1 VLAPLGAPAP
11 RGESMPRRLIPF
23 VVIAVAAL
31 LGLLAYLR
39 SNHGQVHFTGFVEG
53 EERVLRSEVAARVLE
68 VHFAEGDLVPPDAVV
83 AQLDDAEIQA
93 RIHTKQQEIVTA
105 DADIA
110 RQEEQLALVQ
120 QTWKQDLLSRQA
132 ELRQATASAHLAQL
146 TLQRKQTLLKSN
158 VASQESLD
166 EARSHHDETHSALDR
181 ARDIVARTQAEEGQ
195 ITVAQRELEV
205 LRQRRELAEAQLG
218 ELRVVAARYQIRAPK
233 VGTVLQTQLIWPGE
247 LAQPGTPVA
256 SVLDPDDKYVQI
268 YVPVAD
274 VSQLRVGQPV
284 EIELDSELGTRTPGE
299 VSFVADKANFTPEK
313 IETRS
318 DRIGQVYRVKI
329 RILKLEDAARLQPG
343 TEGNVY
349 LVSSAPKKDVAL
361 GHEGK

>member
-1 VLAPLGAPAP
+1 M
-11 RGESMPRRLIPF
+11 RRRLIP
-23 VVIAVAAL
+23 VAVLATSVL
-31 LGLLAYLR
+31 VGLVAYLR
-39 SNHGQVHFTGFVEG
+39 SGRGELHFTGFVEG
-53 EERVLRSEVAARVLE
+53 EERVLRSEVAGRVLE
-68 VHFAEGDLVPPDAVV
+68 VRFAEGDPIPPDAVV

-93 RIHTKQQEIVTA
+93 RIHTKQQEISTA

-110 RQEEQLALVQ
+110 RQAEQLTLVQ
-120 QTWKQDLLSRQA
+120 QTWKQDLLARQA
-132 ELRQATASAHLAQL
+132 EVRQATASADLAQR
-146 TLQRKQTLLKSN
+146 TLQRKQTLLKNN

-166 EARSHHDETHSALDR
+166 EARSRHDETHSAVDR
-181 ARDIVARTQAEEGQ
+181 ARDMLARAQAEERQ
-195 ITVAQRELEV
+195 IAVAERELEV
-205 LRQRRELAEAQLG
+205 LRQRRELAAAQLE
-218 ELRVVAARYQIRAPK
+218 ELRVIAARYQIHAPK

-256 SVLDPDDKYVQI
+256 SVLDPEDKYVQI
-268 YVPVAD
+268 YVPVSD

-284 EIELDSELGTRTPGE
+284 EIELDSEPGTRTPGE

-329 RILKLEDAARLQPG
+329 RILKDAARLQPG

-349 LVSSAPKKDVAL
+349 LASAAKRKEVAL
-361 GHEGK
+361 GQRGG

>member
-1 VLAPLGAPAP
+1 MVVAPLGSRAPGGDAV
-11 RGESMPRRLIPF
+11 RRRLVP
-23 VVIAVAAL
+23 IAAIAGVAL
-31 LGLLAYLR
+31 LGLVVYLR
-39 SNHGQVHFTGFVEG
+39 SDRSERHFTGFVEG

-68 VHFAEGDLVPPDAVV
+68 VRFAEGDAVPPDAVV

-93 RIHTKQQEIVTA
+93 RIHTKQQEIAAA

-110 RQEEQLALVQ
+110 RQEEQLTLVE
-120 QTWKQDLLSRQA
+120 QTWKQDLLAREAEVRQA
-132 ELRQATASAHLAQL
+132 KASAELAQR
-146 TLQRKQTLLKSN
+146 TLERKQTLLKSN

-166 EARSHHDETHSALDR
+166 EARSRHDETHSAVDR
-181 ARDIVARTQAEEGQ
+181 AHDMLARAQAEEHQ

-205 LRQRRELAEAQLG
+205 LRQRRELAAAQLE
-218 ELRVVAARYQIRAPK
+218 ELRVVAARYQIHAPA

-247 LAQPGTPVA
+247 LAQPGTPIA
-256 SVLDPDDKYVQI
+256 SVLDPEDKYVQI

-274 VSQLRVGQPV
+274 VSRLRVGQPV
-284 EIELDSELGTRTPGE
+284 AIELDSAPGTRTPGE

-329 RILKLEDAARLQPG
+329 RILKDAARLQPG

-349 LVSSAPKKDVAL
+349 LVSAAAKKDVAL
-361 GHEGK
+361 GQEKK

>member
-1 VLAPLGAPAP
+1 M
-11 RGESMPRRLIPF
+11 RRRLIPLA
-23 VVIAVAAL
+23 VIAAAAL
-31 LGLLAYLR
+31 VGLLAYLR
-39 SNHGQVHFTGFVEG
+39 SDHGKVHFTGFVEG

-68 VHFAEGDLVPPDAVV
+68 VRFAEGDAVPPDAVV

-110 RQEEQLALVQ
+110 RQEEQLAMVE
-120 QTWKQDLLSRQA
+120 QTWKQDLLARQA
-132 ELRQATASAHLAQL
+132 ELRQATASAELARL
-146 TLQRKQTLLKSN
+146 TLERKQTLLKSN

-166 EARSHHDETHSALDR
+166 EARSRHVETHSAVDR
-181 ARDIVARTQAEEGQ
+181 ARDMLARAQAEERL
-195 ITVAQRELEV
+195 ISVAQRELEV
-205 LRQRRELAEAQLG
+205 LRQRRELAAAQLE
-218 ELRVVAARYQIRAPK
+218 ELRVVAARYQIHAPK
-233 VGTVLQTQLIWPGE
+233 AGTVLQTQLIWPGE

-256 SVLDPDDKYVQI
+256 SVLDPEDKYVQI

-274 VSQLRVGQPV
+274 VAQLRVGQAV
-284 EIELDSELGTRTPGE
+284 EIELDSEPGTRTPGE

-329 RILKLEDAARLQPG
+329 RILKDAARLQPG

-361 GHEGK
+361 GQEGR

>member
-1 VLAPLGAPAP
+1 M
-11 RGESMPRRLIPF
+11 RQRLILC
-23 VVIAVAAL
+23 VAIAVAAL
-31 LGLLAYLR
+31 VGLGLYLR
-39 SNHGQVHFTGFVEG
+39 GKHREPHFTGFVEG
-53 EERVLRSEVAARVLE
+53 EERILRSEVAARVLE
-68 VHFAEGDLVPPDAVV
+68 VRFAEGDAVPADAVV

-93 RIHTKQQEIVTA
+93 RIRTKQQEIAAA

-110 RQEEQLALVQ
+110 RQEEQLTLVQ
-120 QTWKQDLLSRQA
+120 QTWKQDLLARKA
-132 ELRQATASAHLAQL
+132 ELRQATASAELAKR
-146 TLQRKQTLLKSN
+146 TLERKKMLLRSN

-166 EARSHHDETHSALDR
+166 EARSKHDETYSAVDR
-181 ARDIVARTQAEEGQ
+181 AHDMLARTEAEERQ
-195 ITVAQRELEV
+195 IAVAQRELDV
-205 LRQRRELAEAQLG
+205 LRQKRELAAAQLE
-218 ELRVVAARYQIRAPK
+218 ELRVVAARYQIHAPQ

-256 SVLDPDDKYVQI
+256 SVLDPEDKYVQI
-268 YVPVAD
+268 YVPVAN

-284 EIELDSELGTRTPGE
+284 EIELDSDLGRRTPGE

-329 RILKLEDAARLQPG
+329 RILKDAARLQPG

-349 LVSSAPKKDVAL
+349 LTSSSQKKDVAL
-361 GHEGK
+361 GQDGK

>member
-1 VLAPLGAPAP
+1 VRRRRVVL
-11 RGESMPRRLIPF
+11 
-23 VVIAVAAL
+23 IALVAAATL
-31 LGLLAYLR
+31 GGLLTYLR
-39 SNHGQVHFTGFVEG
+39 SGHGKVHFTGFVEG

-68 VHFAEGDLVPPDAVV
+68 VPFAEGDHVPANAVV

-93 RIHTKQQEIVTA
+93 RIHTKQQEIATA

-110 RQEEQLALVQ
+110 RQEEQLAMIE
-120 QTWKQDLLSRQA
+120 QTWKQDLLVRQA
-132 ELRQATASAHLAQL
+132 EVRVAVASADLAER
-146 TLQRKQTLLKSN
+146 TLRRKQTLLQSN

-166 EARSHHDETHSALDR
+166 EARSRHDETHSSVDR
-181 ARDIVARTQAEEGQ
+181 ARDMLARAQAEQGQ
-195 ITVAQRELEV
+195 IAVAQRELEV
-205 LRQRRELAEAQLG
+205 LRQRRELAQAQLE
-218 ELRVVAARYQIRAPK
+218 ELRVVAARYQIHAPQ
-233 VGTVLQTQLIWPGE
+233 VPTVLQTQLIWPGE

-256 SVLDPDDKYVQI
+256 SVLDPEDKYVQI

-284 EIELDSELGTRTPGE
+284 EIELDSEPGTRTPGE

-329 RILKLEDAARLQPG
+329 RILKDAARLQPG

-349 LVSSAPKKDVAL
+349 LATAPEKKDVAL
-361 GHEGK
+361 GQEGR

>member
-1 VLAPLGAPAP
+1 M
-11 RGESMPRRLIPF
+11 RRRLIPIA
-23 VVIAVAAL
+23 VIAVTAL
-31 LGLLAYLR
+31 VALVTYLR
-39 SNHGQVHFTGFVEG
+39 SSHSEIHFTGFVEG
-53 EERVLRSEVAARVLE
+53 EERILRSEVAARVLE
-68 VHFAEGDLVPPDAVV
+68 VRFTEGDVVPPDAVI

-93 RIHTKQQEIVTA
+93 RIHTKQQEIATA

-110 RQEEQLALVQ
+110 RQEEQLTLVE
-120 QTWKQDLLSRQA
+120 QTWKQDLLVRQA
-132 ELRQATASAHLAQL
+132 EVRQAVASSDMAEL
-146 TLQRKQTLLKSN
+146 TLERKQTLLKRN

-166 EARSHHDETHSALDR
+166 EARSRHVETHSGVDR
-181 ARDIVARTQAEEGQ
+181 ARDMLARAQAEERQ
-195 ITVAQRELEV
+195 IAVAQRELEV
-205 LRQRRELAEAQLG
+205 LRQRRELAAAQLE
-218 ELRVVAARYQIRAPK
+218 ELRVVAARYQIHAPQ

-256 SVLDPDDKYVQI
+256 SVLDPEDKYVQV

-284 EIELDSELGTRTPGE
+284 EIELDSQLGTRTPGE

-329 RILKLEDAARLQPG
+329 RILKDAARLQPG

-349 LVSSAPKKDVAL
+349 LAASPRKKDLAF
-361 GHEGK
+361 GQEGR

>member
-1 VLAPLGAPAP
+1 M
-11 RGESMPRRLIPF
+11 RHRLIP
-23 VVIAVAAL
+23 IALIAGAAL
-31 LGLLAYLR
+31 VGLVAYLR
-39 SNHGQVHFTGFVEG
+39 SDRGPVHFTGFVEG

-68 VHFAEGDLVPPDAVV
+68 VRFAEGDHVPPDAVV

-93 RIHTKQQEIVTA
+93 RIHTKEQEMVAA

-110 RQEEQLALVQ
+110 RQEEQLALVE
-120 QTWKQDLLSRQA
+120 QTWKQDVLVRQA
-132 ELRQATASAHLAQL
+132 EVRQAKASAELAER

-166 EARSHHDETHSALDR
+166 EARSRHDETHSAVDR
-181 ARDIVARTQAEEGQ
+181 AHDMLARAQAEERQ
-195 ITVAQRELEV
+195 IAVAQRELEV
-205 LRQRRELAEAQLG
+205 LRQRRELAAAQLA
-218 ELRVVAARYQIRAPK
+218 ELQVVAARYQIRAPQ

-247 LAQPGTPVA
+247 LAQPGTPIA
-256 SVLDPDDKYVQI
+256 SVLDPEDKYVQI

-284 EIELDSELGTRTPGE
+284 AIELDSEPGRRTPGE
-299 VSFVADKANFTPEK
+299 VSFLADKANFTPEK

-318 DRIGQVYRVKI
+318 DRIGQVYRVKV
-329 RILKLEDAARLQPG
+329 RILKDAARLQPG

-349 LVSSAPKKDVAL
+349 LVSSVPKKDVAL
-361 GHEGK
+361 RQEGK

>member
-1 VLAPLGAPAP
+1 MRRPLFLSVALALVG
-11 RGESMPRRLIPF
+11 
-23 VVIAVAAL
+23 L
-31 LGLLAYLR
+31 LGLVIYLR
-39 SNHGQVHFTGFVEG
+39 GRHGELHFTGFVEG
-53 EERVLRSEVAARVLE
+53 EERVLRSEVSARVLE
-68 VHFAEGDLVPPDAVV
+68 VRFAEGDAVPADAVV

-93 RIHTKQQEIVTA
+93 RIHTKQHEIAAA

-120 QTWKQDLLSRQA
+120 QTWQQDLLARQA
-132 ELRQATASAHLAQL
+132 ELRQATASAELAQR
-146 TLQRKQTLLKSN
+146 TLERKKMLLKSN

-166 EARSHHDETHSALDR
+166 EARSRHDETHSAVDR
-181 ARDIVARTQAEEGQ
+181 AHDMLARAKAEERQ
-195 ITVAQRELEV
+195 IDVAQRELEV
-205 LRQRRELAEAQLG
+205 LRQRRELAAAQLE
-218 ELRVVAARYQIRAPK
+218 ELRVVAARYQIHAPQ

-256 SVLDPDDKYVQI
+256 SVLDPEDKYVQI

-274 VSQLRVGQPV
+274 VSALRVGQPV
-284 EIELDSELGTRTPGE
+284 EIELDSALGTRTPGE

-329 RILKLEDAARLQPG
+329 RVLKDAARLQPG

-349 LVSSAPKKDVAL
+349 LASSSHKKDVAL
-361 GHEGK
+361 GQEGQ